1 MCMLPKETL
10 VDTTHFIPLYYSKH
24 RGFNL
29 KLFRR
34 AVRKAVSLLSVSNS
48 EGKQGLRARE
58 GRVIRYHRLQE
69 LFRIYLEH

>member
-1 MCMLPKETL
+1 MCAHVVWLLPKEPL

-48 EGKQGLRARE
+48 EERE
-58 GRVIRYHRLQE
+58 E
-69 LFRIYLEH
+69 K